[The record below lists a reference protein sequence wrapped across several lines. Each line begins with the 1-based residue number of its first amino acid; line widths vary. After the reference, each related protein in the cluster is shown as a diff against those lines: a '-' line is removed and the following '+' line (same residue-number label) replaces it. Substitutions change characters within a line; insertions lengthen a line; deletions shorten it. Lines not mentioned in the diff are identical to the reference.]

1 MTDDSR
7 APTVGRSRPRGAQ
20 TGSGRRA
27 HLVAVDAA
35 AAAHAA
41 PRDGRTA
48 AVRPASGRLPRGR
61 VWTLV
66 IADVVALLVAGT
78 ATFVVAEQAA
88 PPAVVASAG
97 VAAGLAALA
106 LLTWIG
112 VFCAYRLYDRQPNT
126 IATSNFDEIGE
137 LFHALLAG
145 SLLFLLVGQA
155 LYRIFDV
162 KVYSPVEATLFLA
175 SALVAVPACR
185 YVVRTFVMPT
195 VMAPRRALILGAGT
209 TGRMVERKIAAH
221 PHYGL
226 ELVGFLDDD
235 PALSGGM
242 SVIGPT
248 SELTRVVEEMEIDWV
263 ILTFSRGTYDE
274 TLDLV
279 RAVRRPDV
287 HLSIVPSFYE
297 LFASN
302 ATIEDIEG
310 LPVVSLP
317 PMRFSRSVVVL
328 KRAVDLVAA
337 VAGLILLAPL
347 FALVALAIKLDSR
360 GPVFFRQRR
369 WGRGGREFRIV
380 KFRTM
385 VDGADAMK
393 EGVEEQNDLAGGPL
407 FKIREDPRIT
417 RTGGWL
423 RRTSLDELP
432 QLWNVLR
439 GEMSLVGPR
448 PFVVDEA
455 MQITGWAGRRVETT
469 PGITGLWQVLGRTDL
484 PFEEMVKLDYIYVTN
499 WSLWWDI
506 KILFQTI
513 PAILARRGAY

>member
-1 MTDDSR
+1 
-7 APTVGRSRPRGAQ
+7 
-20 TGSGRRA
+20 
-27 HLVAVDAA
+27 VDAPA
-35 AAAHAA
+35 AARAEPSARRLA
-41 PRDGRTA
+41 PA
-48 AVRPASGRLPRGR
+48 PASSSGRLPRGR
-61 VWTLV
+61 VWALV
-66 IADVVALLVAGT
+66 IADTVALTAAG
-78 ATFVVAEQAA
+78 ALTFAIAEQIA
-88 PPAVVASAG
+88 PPAIVAPTG
-97 VAAGLAALA
+97 VAAGLAAVA
-106 LLTWIG
+106 LLAWIA

-126 IATSNFDEIGE
+126 IATSNFDEIAE

-145 SLLFLLVGQA
+145 SLLLLLSGQA
-155 LYRIFDV
+155 LARIFGV

-175 SALVAVPACR
+175 AALALVPVLR
-185 YVVRTFVMPT
+185 YLVRSFVMPA
-195 VMAPRRALILGAGT
+195 VMAPRRALIVGAGT
-209 TGRMVERKIAAH
+209 TGRTVEHKIASH
-221 PHYGL
+221 PSYGL

-235 PALSGGM
+235 PRAAEGM

-248 SELTRVVEEMEIDWV
+248 SDLTRVVEELEIDWV
-263 ILTFSRGTYDE
+263 IVTLSRGAYDE

-317 PMRFSRSVVVL
+317 PMRFSRSVVFL
-328 KRAVDLVAA
+328 KRVVDLFVAGVGLLVAA
-337 VAGLILLAPL
+337 PL
-347 FALVALAIKLDSR
+347 FLAIAAAIKLDSR

-385 VDGADAMK
+385 VDEAEALK
-393 EGVEEQNDLAGGPL
+393 SSVENRNDLAGGPL

-417 RTGGWL
+417 RVGAWL

-455 MQITGWAGRRVETT
+455 EQITGWAGRRVETT

>member
-1 MTDDSR
+1 MDS
-7 APTVGRSRPRGAQ
+7 
-20 TGSGRRA
+20 
-27 HLVAVDAA
+27 
-35 AAAHAA
+35 
-41 PRDGRTA
+41 TA
-48 AVRPASGRLPRGR
+48 AMRQEPTARHLAPAASSASGRLPRGR
-61 VWTLV
+61 VWMLV
-66 IADVVALLVAGT
+66 IADALALLLAGGL
-78 ATFVVAEQAA
+78 TFAIAEQMA
-88 PPAVVASAG
+88 PPAIVAPAA

-106 LLTWIG
+106 LLAWIAM
-112 VFCAYRLYDRQPNT
+112 FCAYRLYDRQPNT
-126 IATSNFDEIGE
+126 IATSNFDEIAE

-145 SLLFLLVGQA
+145 SLLLLLTGQA
-155 LYRIFDV
+155 LARIFGV

-175 SALVAVPACR
+175 AALALVPACR
-185 YVVRTFVMPT
+185 YLVRSFVMP
-195 VMAPRRALILGAGT
+195 VMMAPRRALIVGAGT
-209 TGRMVERKIAAH
+209 TGRAVERKIAAH
-221 PHYGL
+221 PSYGL

-235 PALSGGM
+235 PETTEGM

-248 SELTRVVEEMEIDWV
+248 RDLTRVVEELEIDWV
-263 ILTFSRGTYDE
+263 IVTLSRGAYDE

-317 PMRFSRSVVVL
+317 PMRFSRSVVFL

-337 VAGLILLAPL
+337 GLGLLLLSPVLLGIA
-347 FALVALAIKLDSR
+347 VAIKLDSR

-385 VDGADAMK
+385 VDGAEALK
-393 EGVEEQNDLAGGPL
+393 PSVEERNDIEGGPL

-417 RTGGWL
+417 RVGAWL

-455 MQITGWAGRRVETT
+455 CQITGWAGRRAETT
-469 PGITGLWQVLGRTDL
+469 PGITGLWQVMGRTDL

>member
-1 MTDDSR
+1 M
-7 APTVGRSRPRGAQ
+7 
-20 TGSGRRA
+20 
-27 HLVAVDAA
+27 
-35 AAAHAA
+35 
-41 PRDGRTA
+41 
-48 AVRPASGRLPRGR
+48 
-61 VWTLV
+61 LV
-66 IADVVALLVAGT
+66 IADALALLLAGGL
-78 ATFVVAEQAA
+78 TFAIAEQMA
-88 PPAVVASAG
+88 PPAIVAPGA

-106 LLTWIG
+106 LLAWIAM
-112 VFCAYRLYDRQPNT
+112 FCAYRLYDRQPNT
-126 IATSNFDEIGE
+126 IATSNFDEIAE

-145 SLLFLLVGQA
+145 SLLFLLAGQA
-155 LYRIFDV
+155 LARLVDV

-175 SALVAVPACR
+175 AALALVPACR
-185 YVVRTFVMPT
+185 YLVRSFVMPA
-195 VMAPRRALILGAGT
+195 VMAPRRALIVGAGT
-209 TGRMVERKIAAH
+209 TGRAVERKIAAH
-221 PHYGL
+221 PSYGL

-235 PALSGGM
+235 PQAAEGM

-248 SELTRVVEEMEIDWV
+248 SELTRVVEELEIDWV
-263 ILTFSRGTYDE
+263 IVTLSRGAYDE

-317 PMRFSRSVVVL
+317 PMRFSRSVVFL

-337 VAGLILLAPL
+337 GLGLLLLSPVLLVIAVA
-347 FALVALAIKLDSR
+347 VKLDSR

-385 VDGADAMK
+385 VDGAEALK
-393 EGVEEQNDLAGGPL
+393 ASVEDRNDIDGGPL

-417 RTGGWL
+417 RVGAWL

-439 GEMSLVGPR
+439 GDMSLIGPR
-448 PFVVDEA
+448 PTLPEQVARYSEHQRRRLEVRPGL
-455 MQITGWAGRRVETT
+455 TGWAQVNGRNSISWPERIELDIHYVDNRSLRLDARIVALTVRQLFSPDGIIHDSGEN
-469 PGITGLWQVLGRTDL
+469 PGFPVPTADPPG
-484 PFEEMVKLDYIYVTN
+484 
-499 WSLWWDI
+499 
-506 KILFQTI
+506 
-513 PAILARRGAY
+513 GA

>member
-1 MTDDSR
+1 M
-7 APTVGRSRPRGAQ
+7 
-20 TGSGRRA
+20 
-27 HLVAVDAA
+27 
-35 AAAHAA
+35 
-41 PRDGRTA
+41 
-48 AVRPASGRLPRGR
+48 
-61 VWTLV
+61 WTLV
-66 IADVVALLVAGT
+66 IADAAALLVAG
-78 ATFVVAEQAA
+78 ALTFAIAEQMA
-88 PPAVVASAG
+88 PPAVVAPAG
-97 VAAGLAALA
+97 VAAALAALA
-106 LLTWIG
+106 LFAWIA

-126 IATSNFDEIGE
+126 IATSNFDELAE

-145 SLLFLLVGQA
+145 SLLLLLTGQA
-155 LYRIFDV
+155 LARIFGV
-162 KVYSPVEATLFLA
+162 KVYSPVEATLFIAAALA
-175 SALVAVPACR
+175 AVPAFR
-185 YVVRTFVMPT
+185 YLVRSVVMPAM
-195 VMAPRRALILGAGT
+195 MAPRRALIVGAGP
-209 TGRMVERKIAAH
+209 TGRTVERKIAAH
-221 PHYGL
+221 PSYGL

-235 PALSGGM
+235 PRVADGM

-248 SELTRVVEEMEIDWV
+248 SELTRVVEELEIDWV
-263 ILTFSRGTYDE
+263 IVTLSRGAYDE

-317 PMRFSRSVVVL
+317 PMRLSRSVVFL

-337 VAGLILLAPL
+337 SVGLLVLSPL
-347 FALVALAIKLDSR
+347 FVVLAVAIKLDSR
-360 GPVFFRQRR
+360 GPAFFRQRR
-369 WGRGGREFRIV
+369 WGRGGRDFRIV

-385 VDGADAMK
+385 VDGAEALK
-393 EGVEEQNDLAGGPL
+393 ASVEAGNDVDGGPL
-407 FKIREDPRIT
+407 FKLHEDPRVT
-417 RTGGWL
+417 RVGAWL

-455 MQITGWAGRRVETT
+455 AQITGWAGRRVETT
-469 PGITGLWQVLGRTDL
+469 PGITGLWQVMGRTDL